1 MLKINLYI
9 NVIVLF
15 NGMKS
20 DWEYSHIVQMIEL
33 HLEILYWMIVI
44 KMKWKMK
51 MMKIMKILDKEK
63 ELMFSEIKF

>member
-1 MLKINLYI
+1 
-9 NVIVLF
+9 
-15 NGMKS
+15 MKS